1 MSETAIIT
9 AIISDVHGNLEGLE
23 AVLADIDRQGITD
36 IICLG
41 DIVGYGPNPAE
52 CTDLVRQ
59 RCQLVIRGN
68 HDDALI
74 HGPIG
79 FTHMAREAIEWTR
92 KCMRP
97 RLWRR
102 GSAERWKFLENLPVK
117 ANWEDLLL
125 VHGSPRDPTSEYV
138 MDRDLAMGDHQKFV
152 EIFELIETVCLVGHT
167 HVPGV
172 FYDESERTRWVAQAD
187 LGGPFQY
194 EDTKMLINVGSV
206 GQPRDRDPRACYLS
220 VDPSAR
226 EFCFHRID
234 YDVQVTR
241 RKIHE
246 TPGLSDQLG
255 DRLGDGV

>member
-1 MSETAIIT
+1 VRET

-23 AVLADIDRQGITD
+23 AALVDIERQGIED
-36 IICLG
+36 VVCLG

-52 CTDLVRQ
+52 CADRVRE
-59 RCQLVIRGN
+59 RCHLVIRGN

-92 KCMRP
+92 RCLRP

-102 GSAERWKFLENLPVK
+102 GSAERWKFLENLPIQ
-117 ANWEDLLL
+117 ANWEDFLL
-125 VHGSPRDPTSEYV
+125 VHGSPRDPTSEYI
-138 MDRDLAMGDHQKFV
+138 MDRDLAMGDYQKFA
-152 EIFELIETVCLVGHT
+152 EIFALVGGVCLVGHT

-172 FYDESERTRWVAQAD
+172 FFDEPDRTRWVAERD
-187 LGGPFQY
+187 MGGPFRH
-194 EDTKMLINVGSV
+194 ENTKMVINVGSV
-206 GQPRDRDPRACYLS
+206 GQPRDRDPRACYLT
-220 VDPSAR
+220 VNPTTR
-226 EFCFHRID
+226 EFQFHRVD

-255 DRLGDGV
+255 DRLEEGV